1 VATSDPTLVKITAA
15 DNSGIL
21 LNKDKFRVDSGR
33 HLDPKLMEELQYVKG
48 SRPTRSYCPFNR
60 SSLSLGSE
68 LAT

>member
-33 HLDPKLMEELQYVKG
+33 HLDPKLMEELRQRFQANQVIL
-48 SRPTRSYCPFNR
+48 SIQ
-60 SSLSLGSE
+60 SLQSFSWK
-68 LAT
+68 